1 MAQLMTKT
9 TAQNIVEH
17 LAELRR
23 RIIWVLLYFI
33 TAFIIGLIYIEP
45 LVRFLIQ
52 PVAQPLVVLGPN
64 DVLWVYVSIAGL
76 VALTAS
82 LPFGVYHL
90 WRYVEPALSKRES
103 FAVFGYIPAVFVCF
117 VCGWAFGFWIVVP
130 ALLDVLLSL
139 GRDVFVTQLTV
150 QNYLSF
156 VFNVTLPIACMF
168 ELPVISALLTRVY
181 LLKSKWLVHY
191 RRYAYFILLV
201 LAVCLTPADFV
212 SDLVMFVPLFL
223 LYEISIIVSR
233 WIEHK
238 QAKGR

>member
-1 MAQLMTKT
+1 MTQQTNKLEP
-9 TAQNIVEH
+9 QSLVGH

-33 TAFIIGLIYIEP
+33 VLFVGSLFYIEP

-52 PVAQPLVVLGPN
+52 PVSQPLVVLGPN

-82 LPFGVYHL
+82 LPFIVYHL

-103 FAVFGYIPAVFVCF
+103 FAVFGYIPAVFLCF
-117 VCGWAFGFWIVVP
+117 MLGWAFGFWIVVP
-130 ALLDVLLSL
+130 ALLHVLLGL
-139 GRDVFVTQLTV
+139 GRELFITQLTV

-168 ELPVISALLTRVY
+168 ELPVVSALLTRVY

-201 LAVCLTPADFV
+201 VAVCLTPADFI
-212 SDLVMFVPLFL
+212 SDMVMFIPLFL
-223 LYEISIIVSR
+223 LYEISIVVSR
-233 WIEHK
+233 WIERK